1 MAKLKD
7 KVFVVYNEGNILRLG
22 APLLLGIQ
30 LQETLDVG
38 FNDLPALTQR
48 LHAAATVM
56 LLLGLGL
63 LLAPLAYNR
72 MVEEGLPTEEL
83 HALAS
88 RVMDLAVMP
97 FVLGLGVNFNIVVT
111 RSSSQSAGAVA
122 GLAVVA
128 IGFLSLYGWRVV
140 GWANHRQIG
149 AFKEFNDQ
157 SPDSA

>member
-1 MAKLKD
+1 MKEQTAPPLASRGC
-7 KVFVVYNEGNILRLG
+7 NRRGNNAAAQLRG
-22 APLLLGIQ
+22 PDIIRKAEQPRRNGEQ
-30 LQETLDVG
+30 
-38 FNDLPALTQR
+38 
-48 LHAAATVM
+48 HAAGVRHQVDRHADD
-56 LLLGLGL
+56 LGY
-63 LLAPLAYNR
+63 AQAYNR
-72 MVEEGLPTEEL
+72 IVEEGLPTEEL